1 MYRMAGIIPEKPL
14 DFTLQCFPVQATLRR
29 MDGSNRGIAGY
40 LSDKT
45 TGYWNFIR
53 SFLPFMLR
61 NFMQDRVFLSAG
73 SLAFQTLLSLVPLMA
88 VVLSVLSVSP
98 VFENFNRYVEDFI
111 LQNFVPASGEMLK
124 GYLQQFISNTSTVPT
139 IGGMFLFIIALF
151 LISTIDHTI
160 NQIWD
165 VRAPRKF
172 LQGFTLYWTVLT
184 LGPIIIG
191 TGLVASSYVWYTV
204 FTEGPLLEMRTRILS
219 YLPLVNSF
227 LAFFLLY
234 MLVPNRRVRFLHAAS
249 GAFLATVLFELS
261 KKWFSFYV
269 TTFATFEHIYG
280 ALSVIPLLF
289 FWIYLIWVV
298 ALTGAEFVYCLGAM
312 QSVTKPR
319 KAFAPLKGMQDVL
332 DIMEYIWQRQQ
343 SGICVNLRK
352 HAIAGEGIDSRRLRE
367 IVAVLIENNLIH
379 VTADGG
385 LALSGDIHNL
395 TLYDLYTILPPEIS
409 NSNEE
414 NGHDVGSNVNL
425 AELEKHIVH
434 CLKENMNEPV
444 AAFFVEEESQDKDRK
459 RGSAGN

>member
-1 MYRMAGIIPEKPL
+1 
-14 DFTLQCFPVQATLRR
+14 
-29 MDGSNRGIAGY
+29 MDAPNKNIAGV
-40 LSDKT
+40 LAGKT
-45 TGYWNFIR
+45 ADFWDFAR
-53 SFLPFMLR
+53 SFLPFMWK
-61 NFMQDRVFLSAG
+61 NFMQDRVLLSAG

-111 LQNFVPASGEMLK
+111 LQNFVPASGEMLRE
-124 GYLQQFISNTSTVPT
+124 YFWEFISKTSTVPT
-139 IGGMFLFIIALF
+139 IGGIFLFIIALF

-165 VRAPRKF
+165 VHAPRKI

-191 TGLVASSYVWYTV
+191 SGLVASSYVWYTV

-234 MLVPNRRVRFLHAAS
+234 MLVPNRRVKFLHAAS

-298 ALTGAEFVYCLGAM
+298 ALSGAEFVYCLGAM
-312 QSVTKPR
+312 KPIA
-319 KAFAPLKGMQDVL
+319 KARTEFSPLKGMRDVL
-332 DIMEYIWQRQQ
+332 DIMEHIWQGQQ
-343 SGICVNLRK
+343 SGEYVNLK
-352 HAIAGEGIDSRRLRE
+352 KSSIVGDGIDGQRLRN
-367 IVAVLIENNLIH
+367 IVAILIENNLIH
-379 VTADGG
+379 VTANGG
-385 LALSGDIHNL
+385 LALSGDMHRL
-395 TLYDLYTILPPEIS
+395 TLYDVYSVIPSGVFSSGEGDKVER
-409 NSNEE
+409 EE
-414 NGHDVGSNVNL
+414 YARLD
-425 AELEKHIVH
+425 ELEKRIVH
-434 CLKENMNEPV
+434 CLHENMNEPLAV
-444 AAFFVEEESQDKDRK
+444 FMNADKELGK
-459 RGSAGN
+459 NAGNGLGLSKQ

>member
-1 MYRMAGIIPEKPL
+1 MDAPNKNIAGVLAGKTADFW
-14 DFTLQCFPVQATLRR
+14 DFT
-29 MDGSNRGIAGY
+29 
-40 LSDKT
+40 
-45 TGYWNFIR
+45 R
-53 SFLPFMLR
+53 SFLPFMWK
-61 NFMQDRVFLSAG
+61 NFMQDRVLLSAG

-111 LQNFVPASGEMLK
+111 LQNFVPASGEMLRE
-124 GYLQQFISNTSTVPT
+124 YFWEFISKTSTVPT
-139 IGGMFLFIIALF
+139 IGGIFLFIIALF

-165 VRAPRKF
+165 VHAPRKI

-191 TGLVASSYVWYTV
+191 SGLVASSYVWYTV

-234 MLVPNRRVRFLHAAS
+234 MLVPNRRVKFLHAAS

-298 ALTGAEFVYCLGAM
+298 ALSGAEFVYCLGAM
-312 QSVTKPR
+312 KPTA
-319 KAFAPLKGMQDVL
+319 KAKTEFSPLKGMRDVL
-332 DIMEYIWQRQQ
+332 DIMEHIWQGQQ
-343 SGICVNLRK
+343 SGEYVNLK
-352 HAIAGEGIDSRRLRE
+352 KSSIVVDGIDGQRLRN
-367 IVAVLIENNLIH
+367 IVAILIENNLIH
-379 VTADGG
+379 VTANGG
-385 LALSGDIHNL
+385 LALSGDMHKL
-395 TLYDLYTILPPEIS
+395 TLYDVYSVIPSEIF
-409 NSNEE
+409 NSGEGDKAEREE
-414 NGHDVGSNVNL
+414 YARLD
-425 AELEKHIVH
+425 ELEERIVH
-434 CLKENMNEPV
+434 CLHENMNEPLAV
-444 AAFFVEEESQDKDRK
+444 FMNADKELGK
-459 RGSAGN
+459 NAGNGIGLSEQ

>member
-1 MYRMAGIIPEKPL
+1 MDASNKSIAGVLKDKAVDFW
-14 DFTLQCFPVQATLRR
+14 DFT
-29 MDGSNRGIAGY
+29 
-40 LSDKT
+40 
-45 TGYWNFIR
+45 R
-53 SFLPFMLR
+53 SFLPFMWK
-61 NFMQDRVFLSAG
+61 NFMQDRVLLSAG

-111 LQNFVPASGEMLK
+111 LQNFVPASGEMLRE
-124 GYLQQFISNTSTVPT
+124 YFWEFISKTSTVPT
-139 IGGMFLFIIALF
+139 VGGIFLFIIALF

-165 VRAPRKF
+165 VHAPRKI

-191 TGLVASSYVWYTV
+191 TGLVVSSYVWYTV

-234 MLVPNRRVRFLHAAS
+234 MLVPNRRVRFLHAVS
-249 GAFLATVLFELS
+249 GAFLATVLFEVS

-312 QSVTKPR
+312 KPAAKVR
-319 KAFAPLKGMQDVL
+319 TAFSPLKGMRDVL
-332 DIMEYIWQRQQ
+332 AVMEHIWRGQQ
-343 SGICVNLRK
+343 SGEYVNLK
-352 HAIAGEGIDSRRLRE
+352 KSSIIEGGINGQRLRN
-367 IVAVLIENNLIH
+367 IVDFLIENNLIH

-385 LALSGDIHNL
+385 LASSGDIYEL
-395 TLYDLYTILPPEIS
+395 TFYDLYTVVPPEIIS
-409 NSNEE
+409 GEDKG
-414 NGHDVGSNVNL
+414 NGDAGEDNTCL
-425 AELEKHIVH
+425 AELEKRILQCFRQNMHEPLAVFMNAD
-434 CLKENMNEPV
+434 KESEKSADN
-444 AAFFVEEESQDKDRK
+444 
-459 RGSAGN
+459 GSSNGSVGQ

>member
-1 MYRMAGIIPEKPL
+1 MDAPNKNIAGVLAGKTADFW
-14 DFTLQCFPVQATLRR
+14 DFT
-29 MDGSNRGIAGY
+29 
-40 LSDKT
+40 
-45 TGYWNFIR
+45 R
-53 SFLPFMLR
+53 SFLPFMWK
-61 NFMQDRVFLSAG
+61 NFMQDRVLLSAG

-111 LQNFVPASGEMLK
+111 LQNFVPASGEMLRE
-124 GYLQQFISNTSTVPT
+124 YFWEFISKTSTVPT
-139 IGGMFLFIIALF
+139 IGGIFLFIIALF

-165 VRAPRKF
+165 VHAPRKI

-191 TGLVASSYVWYTV
+191 SGLVASSYVWYTV

-234 MLVPNRRVRFLHAAS
+234 MLVPNRRVKFLHAAS

-298 ALTGAEFVYCLGAM
+298 ALSGAEFVYCLGAM
-312 QSVTKPR
+312 KPTA
-319 KAFAPLKGMQDVL
+319 KARTEFSPLKGMRDVL
-332 DIMEYIWQRQQ
+332 DIMEHIWQGQQ
-343 SGICVNLRK
+343 SGEYVNLK
-352 HAIAGEGIDSRRLRE
+352 KSSIVGDGIDGQKLRN
-367 IVAVLIENNLIH
+367 IVAILIENNLIH
-379 VTADGG
+379 VTANGG
-385 LALSGDIHNL
+385 LALSGDMHRL
-395 TLYDLYTILPPEIS
+395 TLYDVYSVIPSGVFSSGEGDKVER
-409 NSNEE
+409 EE
-414 NGHDVGSNVNL
+414 YARLD
-425 AELEKHIVH
+425 ELEKRIVH
-434 CLKENMNEPV
+434 CLHENMNEPLAV
-444 AAFFVEEESQDKDRK
+444 FMNADKELGK
-459 RGSAGN
+459 NAGNGLDLSKQ

>member
-1 MYRMAGIIPEKPL
+1 MDAPNKNIAGVLAGKTADFW
-14 DFTLQCFPVQATLRR
+14 DFT
-29 MDGSNRGIAGY
+29 
-40 LSDKT
+40 
-45 TGYWNFIR
+45 R
-53 SFLPFMLR
+53 SFLPFMWK
-61 NFMQDRVFLSAG
+61 NFMQDRVLLSAG

-111 LQNFVPASGEMLK
+111 LQNFVPASGEMLRE
-124 GYLQQFISNTSTVPT
+124 YFWEFISKTSTIPT
-139 IGGMFLFIIALF
+139 IGGIFLFIIALF

-165 VRAPRKF
+165 VHAPRKI

-191 TGLVASSYVWYTV
+191 SGLVASSYVWYTV

-234 MLVPNRRVRFLHAAS
+234 MLVPNRRVKFLHAAS

-298 ALTGAEFVYCLGAM
+298 ALSGAEFVYCLGAM
-312 QSVTKPR
+312 KPTA
-319 KAFAPLKGMQDVL
+319 KAKTEFSPLKGMRDVL
-332 DIMEYIWQRQQ
+332 DIMEHIWQGQQ
-343 SGICVNLRK
+343 SGEYVNLK
-352 HAIAGEGIDSRRLRE
+352 KSSIVVDGIDGQRLRN
-367 IVAVLIENNLIH
+367 IVAILIENNLIH
-379 VTADGG
+379 VTANGG
-385 LALSGDIHNL
+385 LALSGDMHKL
-395 TLYDLYTILPPEIS
+395 TLYDVYSVIPSEIL
-409 NSNEE
+409 NSGEGDKAEREE
-414 NGHDVGSNVNL
+414 YARLD
-425 AELEKHIVH
+425 ELEERIVH
-434 CLKENMNEPV
+434 CLHENMNEPLAV
-444 AAFFVEEESQDKDRK
+444 FMNADKELGK
-459 RGSAGN
+459 NAGNGLGLPEQ

>member
-1 MYRMAGIIPEKPL
+1 MDAPNKNIAGVFAGKTADFW
-14 DFTLQCFPVQATLRR
+14 DFT
-29 MDGSNRGIAGY
+29 
-40 LSDKT
+40 
-45 TGYWNFIR
+45 R
-53 SFLPFMLR
+53 SFLPFMWK
-61 NFMQDRVFLSAG
+61 NFMQDRVLLSAG

-111 LQNFVPASGEMLK
+111 LQNFVPASGEMLRE
-124 GYLQQFISNTSTVPT
+124 YFWEFISKTSTIPT
-139 IGGMFLFIIALF
+139 IGGIFLFIIALF

-165 VRAPRKF
+165 VHAPRKI

-191 TGLVASSYVWYTV
+191 SGLVASSYVWYTV

-234 MLVPNRRVRFLHAAS
+234 MLVPNRRVKFLHAAS

-298 ALTGAEFVYCLGAM
+298 ALSGAEFVYCLGAM
-312 QSVTKPR
+312 KPTA
-319 KAFAPLKGMQDVL
+319 KAKTEFSPLKGMRDVL
-332 DIMEYIWQRQQ
+332 DIMEHIWQGQQ
-343 SGICVNLRK
+343 SGEYVNLK
-352 HAIAGEGIDSRRLRE
+352 KSSIVVDGIDGQRLRN
-367 IVAVLIENNLIH
+367 IVAILIENNLIH
-379 VTADGG
+379 VTANGG
-385 LALSGDIHNL
+385 LALSGDMHKL
-395 TLYDLYTILPPEIS
+395 TLYDVYSVIPSEIF
-409 NSNEE
+409 NSGEGDKAEREE
-414 NGHDVGSNVNL
+414 YARLD
-425 AELEKHIVH
+425 ELEERIVH
-434 CLKENMNEPV
+434 CLHENMNEPLAV
-444 AAFFVEEESQDKDRK
+444 FMNADKELGK
-459 RGSAGN
+459 NAGNGLGLSEQ

>member
-1 MYRMAGIIPEKPL
+1 MDAPNKNIAGVLAGKTADFW
-14 DFTLQCFPVQATLRR
+14 DFT
-29 MDGSNRGIAGY
+29 
-40 LSDKT
+40 
-45 TGYWNFIR
+45 R
-53 SFLPFMLR
+53 SFLPFMWK
-61 NFMQDRVFLSAG
+61 NFMQDRVLLSAG

-111 LQNFVPASGEMLK
+111 LQNFVPASGEMLRE
-124 GYLQQFISNTSTVPT
+124 YFWEFISKTSTIPT
-139 IGGMFLFIIALF
+139 IGGIFLFIIALF

-165 VRAPRKF
+165 VHAPRKI

-191 TGLVASSYVWYTV
+191 SGLVASSYVWYTV

-234 MLVPNRRVRFLHAAS
+234 MLVPNRRVKFLHAAS

-298 ALTGAEFVYCLGAM
+298 ALSGAEFVYCLGAM
-312 QSVTKPR
+312 KPTA
-319 KAFAPLKGMQDVL
+319 KAKTEFSPLKGMRDVL
-332 DIMEYIWQRQQ
+332 DIMEHIWQGQQ
-343 SGICVNLRK
+343 SGEYVNLK
-352 HAIAGEGIDSRRLRE
+352 KSSIVVDGIDGQRLRN
-367 IVAVLIENNLIH
+367 IVAILIENNLIH
-379 VTADGG
+379 VTANGG
-385 LALSGDIHNL
+385 LALSGDMHKL
-395 TLYDLYTILPPEIS
+395 TLYDVYSVIPSEIFS
-409 NSNEE
+409 SGEGDKVEREE
-414 NGHDVGSNVNL
+414 YARLD
-425 AELEKHIVH
+425 ELEERIVH
-434 CLKENMNEPV
+434 CLHENMNEPLAV
-444 AAFFVEEESQDKDRK
+444 FMNADKELGK
-459 RGSAGN
+459 NAGNGLGLSKQ

>member
-1 MYRMAGIIPEKPL
+1 MDASNKSVAGVLKDKTVDFW
-14 DFTLQCFPVQATLRR
+14 DFT
-29 MDGSNRGIAGY
+29 
-40 LSDKT
+40 
-45 TGYWNFIR
+45 R
-53 SFLPFMLR
+53 SFLPFMWK
-61 NFMQDRVFLSAG
+61 NFMQDRVLLSAG

-98 VFENFNRYVEDFI
+98 VFESFNRYVEDFI
-111 LQNFVPASGEMLK
+111 LQNFVPASGEMLRE
-124 GYLQQFISNTSTVPT
+124 YFWEFISKTSTVPT
-139 IGGMFLFIIALF
+139 VGGIFLFIIALF

-165 VRAPRKF
+165 VHAPRKI

-191 TGLVASSYVWYTV
+191 TGLVVSSYVWYTV

-234 MLVPNRRVRFLHAAS
+234 MLVPNRRVRFLHAVS
-249 GAFLATVLFELS
+249 GAFLATVLFEVS

-312 QSVTKPR
+312 KPVAKVR
-319 KAFAPLKGMQDVL
+319 TAFSPLKGMRDVL
-332 DIMEYIWQRQQ
+332 VVMEHIWRGQQ
-343 SGICVNLRK
+343 SGEYVNLK
-352 HAIAGEGIDSRRLRE
+352 KSSIVGDGINGQRLRN
-367 IVAVLIENNLIH
+367 IVDFLIENNLIH

-385 LALSGDIHNL
+385 LASSGDIYEL
-395 TLYDLYTILPPEIS
+395 TFYDLYTVVPPEIIS
-409 NSNEE
+409 GEDKG
-414 NGHDVGSNVNL
+414 NGDAGEDNARM
-425 AELEKHIVH
+425 AELEKRILQCFRQNMHEPLAVFMNAD
-434 CLKENMNEPV
+434 KESGKSADNGSSNGSV
-444 AAFFVEEESQDKDRK
+444 DR
-459 RGSAGN
+459 

>member
-1 MYRMAGIIPEKPL
+1 MDAPNKNIAGVLAGKTADFW
-14 DFTLQCFPVQATLRR
+14 DFT
-29 MDGSNRGIAGY
+29 
-40 LSDKT
+40 
-45 TGYWNFIR
+45 R
-53 SFLPFMLR
+53 SFLPFMWK
-61 NFMQDRVFLSAG
+61 NFMQDRVLLSAG

-111 LQNFVPASGEMLK
+111 LQNFVPASGEMLRE
-124 GYLQQFISNTSTVPT
+124 YFWEFISKTSTIPT
-139 IGGMFLFIIALF
+139 IGGIFLFIIALF

-165 VRAPRKF
+165 VHAPRKI

-191 TGLVASSYVWYTV
+191 SGLVASSYVWYTV

-234 MLVPNRRVRFLHAAS
+234 MLVPNRRVKFLHAAS

-298 ALTGAEFVYCLGAM
+298 ALSGAEFVYCLGAM
-312 QSVTKPR
+312 KPTA
-319 KAFAPLKGMQDVL
+319 KAKTEFSPLKGMRDVL
-332 DIMEYIWQRQQ
+332 DIMEHIWQGQQ
-343 SGICVNLRK
+343 SGEYVNLK
-352 HAIAGEGIDSRRLRE
+352 KSSIVVDGIDGQRLRN
-367 IVAVLIENNLIH
+367 IVAILIENNLIH
-379 VTADGG
+379 VTANGG
-385 LALSGDIHNL
+385 LALSGDMHKL
-395 TLYDLYTILPPEIS
+395 TLYDVYSVIPSEIF
-409 NSNEE
+409 NSGEGDKAEREE
-414 NGHDVGSNVNL
+414 YARLD
-425 AELEKHIVH
+425 ELEERIVH
-434 CLKENMNEPV
+434 CLHENMNEPLAV
-444 AAFFVEEESQDKDRK
+444 FMNADKELGK
-459 RGSAGN
+459 NAGNGLGLSEQ